1 MEHIT
6 GAVVFAN
13 AALLI
18 SIGMIIVVGCVLIIN
33 NLFHR
38 FWKPIRIFWP
48 IEAPQPVINPVKE
61 DHEHSK

>member
-6 GAVVFAN
+6 GAIVFAN

-18 SIGMIIVVGCVLIIN
+18 SIGLIIVVSAVLIVN

-48 IEAPQPVINPVKE
+48 IEAPTEINMKE
-61 DHEHSK
+61 PK

>member
-6 GAVVFAN
+6 GAIVFAN

-18 SIGMIIVVGCVLIIN
+18 SLGMIIVTGAVVIIN
-33 NLFHR
+33 NIFHR

-48 IEAPQPVINPVKE
+48 IEHPSEIVNKVKKE
-61 DHEHSK
+61 PTK